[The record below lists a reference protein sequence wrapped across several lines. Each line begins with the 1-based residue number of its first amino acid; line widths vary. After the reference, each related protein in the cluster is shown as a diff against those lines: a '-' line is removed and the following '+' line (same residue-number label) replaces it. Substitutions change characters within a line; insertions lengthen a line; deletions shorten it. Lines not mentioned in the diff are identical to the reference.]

1 MVTNL
6 TKGTTSTCTYTL
18 DRWAKSARDDT
29 EIERGSSRKI
39 PHSLTIM
46 FMIVYPNVMY
56 ISIGQ

>member
-29 EIERGSSRKI
+29 KIEHGSSREI
-39 PHSLTIM
+39 PNSLTI
-46 FMIVYPNVMY
+46 
-56 ISIGQ
+56 ISCS